1 MTQYYSEEPVYLSK
15 KKRKEKAHLLVVTVG
30 VLAPGINWKK
40 VEIILWWKKAILKGN
55 FYKSSKWGG
64 GGSFSIVKII
74 LHFLG
79 VFLAFFGVFLK
90 YYMFCFSDIDW
101 LNGALLSDLQ
111 PQLPPEGV
119 GIAGKGP
126 FTAHLSLQP
135 FIPHLFIRRFL
146 HHLSPIPPTTT
157 PWCSE
162 TKYIKNLP

>member
-1 MTQYYSEEPVYLSK
+1 M
-15 KKRKEKAHLLVVTVG
+15 
-30 VLAPGINWKK
+30 
-40 VEIILWWKKAILKGN
+40 
-55 FYKSSKWGG
+55 
-64 GGSFSIVKII
+64 

-79 VFLAFFGVFLK
+79 VYSAFFGVFLK

-126 FTAHLSLQP
+126 FTSLQP

-146 HHLSPIPPTTT
+146 HHLSPIHTTT
-157 PWCSE
+157 TTWCSE
-162 TKYIKNLP
+162 TKYIKNLKKKWFSKKKNAHLSQLDTRKEKILCPSCFSRPTTWSLFLLFFLFLWWSMITDRLYFTTQIAEKYITV

>member
-1 MTQYYSEEPVYLSK
+1 
-15 KKRKEKAHLLVVTVG
+15 
-30 VLAPGINWKK
+30 
-40 VEIILWWKKAILKGN
+40 
-55 FYKSSKWGG
+55 
-64 GGSFSIVKII
+64 
-74 LHFLG
+74 
-79 VFLAFFGVFLK
+79 
-90 YYMFCFSDIDW
+90 MFCFSDIDW

-146 HHLSPIPPTTT
+146 HHLSPIHTTTT

-162 TKYIKNLP
+162 TKYIKNLKKKWFSKKKNAHLSQLDTRKEKILCPSCFSRPTTWSLFLSIVILISLLINDNWSSIFHNPDHREICYSLNVQVLTAHPASMIQF